1 MKIIMLSQGRPL
13 DERIKDTRIKYGL
26 TQKQVSD
33 LTGVP
38 HRSIQNW
45 EGGVRKCPDYVTG
58 MIVNILDQK
67 FGRPDHQ
74 TFLEELLGM
83 LQSDLKYA
91 KSEETKMYISNLISD
106 INEHLNK

>member
-1 MKIIMLSQGRPL
+1 MLREGKPL
-13 DERIKDTRIKYGL
+13 DERIKNTRMKYGL

-45 EGGVRKCPDYVTG
+45 EGGQRKCPDYVIG

-67 FGRPDHQ
+67 FGQPDHQ
-74 TFLEELLGM
+74 MFLEEQLGM
-83 LQSDLKYA
+83 LQSDLKHA
-91 KSEETKMYISNLISD
+91 KSEETKTYINNLISD
-106 INEHLNK
+106 ISEFLHK

>member
-1 MKIIMLSQGRPL
+1 MLSQGKPL
-13 DERIKDTRIKYGL
+13 YTRIKDTRMKYGL

-45 EGGVRKCPDYVTG
+45 EGGQRRCPDYVTG

-67 FGRPDHQ
+67 FGQPDHQ
-74 TFLEELLGM
+74 MFLEELLGM
-83 LQSDLKYA
+83 LQSDLKHTM
-91 KSEETKMYISNLISD
+91 SEENKRYINNLIDD
-106 INEHLNK
+106 IINHLNK

>member
-1 MKIIMLSQGRPL
+1 MLSQGKPL
-13 DERIKDTRIKYGL
+13 DERIKNTRIKYGL

-45 EGGVRKCPDYVTG
+45 EGGQRQCPDYVSK
-58 MIVNILDQK
+58 MIVDILDQK
-67 FGRPDHQ
+67 FGQPDHQ
-74 TFLEELLGM
+74 LFLEEFLEM
-83 LQSDLKYA
+83 LQSDLKHA
-91 KSEETKMYISNLISD
+91 KSEETKGYINNLISD